1 MLFFVAVVLGLL
13 LRGMTPEDRARLLRV
28 VLAAVRFARD
38 AVTKAPEGCE
48 AFHEALRARTRWTLV
63 TPALVVTQ
71 IVIFIVM
78 LVGGAGFADPHTL
91 VDWGGS
97 IGPKTTNGEWWRLVT
112 ATFVHWGLLHVFVE
126 VAALLQAG
134 LLMERLVGPLAF
146 AVVYT
151 AAGLL
156 AGVWGLSAHPVSV
169 SAGAAGAVFG
179 VYGLLLA
186 SLVSGWVQRSPLT
199 IPLPA
204 LKRLWPG
211 AVMFTL
217 YNMVSEGIVSESMQA
232 GLVVGFVCGMVMAV
246 RVGVHKPPTR
256 RVCAALAATLAIV
269 VVSAAPLRGLA
280 DVTGE
285 VALVTEAEER
295 TSGAYDAAIE
305 RFKVGRLTAEALA
318 QIADQIAS
326 EMQSLQTRLTSLDH
340 VPMEHEPMLAAATEY
355 VRLREESW
363 HLRAKGLRAGHMRT
377 LQQAEGTEIAA
388 LAALR
393 RTATGSRQ

>member
-1 MLFFVAVVLGLL
+1 MLLFLAVVLGLV
-13 LRGMTPEDRARLLRV
+13 LRGMTPEDRARLGRL
-28 VLAAVRFARD
+28 VLAAVRFGRD
-38 AVTKAPEGCE
+38 AVTKAPAGCE
-48 AFHEALRARTRWTLV
+48 AFQEALRARTRWTLV
-63 TPALVVTQ
+63 TPALVGAQVT
-71 IVIFIVM
+71 IFIFM

-97 IGPKTTNGEWWRLVT
+97 IGPKTTNGEWWRLAT

-134 LLMERLVGPLAF
+134 LLTERLVGPLAF

-151 AAGLL
+151 ASGLL
-156 AGVWGLSAHPVSV
+156 AGLWGLSAHPVSV

-186 SLVSGWVQRSPLT
+186 LLVWGLVQRSPLT
-199 IPLPA
+199 IPLAA

-246 RVGVHKPPTR
+246 RVSVHKPPAR
-256 RVCAALAATLAIV
+256 RVCAALAATMAIV

-295 TSGAYDAAIE
+295 TAGAYDAAVE

-318 QIADQIAS
+318 QIADHVVS
-326 EMQSLQTRLTSLDH
+326 EMQLLQTRLASLDH
-340 VPMEHEPMLAAATEY
+340 VPMEHEPMLAAASEY
-355 VRLREESW
+355 LRLREESW
-363 HLRAKGLRAGHMRT
+363 RLRAKGLRAGHMRT
-377 LQQAEGTEIAA
+377 LQQAEGAESAA

-393 RTATGSRQ
+393 RTAATSRQ